1 MGGSGGGKERK
12 KDLLSPVGTAAGL
25 DGIPPGPR
33 RIHRRAGLAAAAA
46 ARRDSPARAIESPAA
61 GDRRPE
67 SEEGSRAVSDSC
79 GRCLR
84 QEGGRRIF
92 FFPFLFS
99 LSYFCLAFNDLSLNQ
114 YEMS

>member
-61 GDRRPE
+61 GDRRPRVRGRFARGE
-67 SEEGSRAVSDSC
+67 RLVRALPSS
-79 GRCLR
+79 GRW
-84 QEGGRRIF
+84 
-92 FFPFLFS
+92 
-99 LSYFCLAFNDLSLNQ
+99 
-114 YEMS
+114 